1 MTTHVEADCRLD
13 VDAGSIPVAST
24 IFMTNVLSFD
34 DSMFARLN
42 QVNHS
47 QAKHSLAVKDV
58 VVSFC

>member
-47 QAKHSLAVKDV
+47 LAVKDV
-58 VVSFC
+58 VVPFC